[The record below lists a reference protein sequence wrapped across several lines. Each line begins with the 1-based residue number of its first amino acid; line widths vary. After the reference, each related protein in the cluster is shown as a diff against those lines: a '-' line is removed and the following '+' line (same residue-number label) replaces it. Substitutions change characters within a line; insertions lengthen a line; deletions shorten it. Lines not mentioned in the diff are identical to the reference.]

1 MFAMQTGVPE
11 LDSQN
16 PGKKPGMVAHVSNL
30 MEVEEISKSLTL
42 LVSEPSQIV
51 DLKVQRETGLKN
63 QGKPGMYI

>member
-1 MFAMQTGVPE
+1 MQTGVPE

-30 MEVEEISKSLTL
+30 MEVEISKSLTL

-63 QGKPGMYI
+63 QGMPGMYI

>member
-30 MEVEEISKSLTL
+30 MEVEISKSLTL

-63 QGKPGMYI
+63 QGMPGMYI